1 MGRKLRDEQGLCYN
15 ISSNLWVRIHGG
27 YWNIRTF
34 VDEANAVKMIR
45 GIFEEIRKVQ
55 TEGVTESELLDAKAR
70 KLSLL
75 PFWIRTLD
83 DVGVNVYEMLKY
95 GRPLDYFDR
104 KAERI
109 RAVTLDDIKRVANKY
124 LDTENYIIA
133 VSGNLP
139 EDALDEFK

>member
-1 MGRKLRDEQGLCYN
+1 
-15 ISSNLWVRIHGG
+15 
-27 YWNIRTF
+27 
-34 VDEANAVKMIR
+34 MIR